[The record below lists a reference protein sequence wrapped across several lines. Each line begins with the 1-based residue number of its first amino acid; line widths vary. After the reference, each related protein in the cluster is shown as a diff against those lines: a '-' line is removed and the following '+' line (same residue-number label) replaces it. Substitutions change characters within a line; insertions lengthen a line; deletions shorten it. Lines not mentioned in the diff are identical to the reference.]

1 MVPISE
7 TRDGCHHLGRIQRQA
22 ALSLS
27 SKSVYDFFGELTK
40 LQQTELVQ
48 DYQTQFEK
56 LLGKVG
62 LLPQPRQVSCFVS
75 GLQDSIRTDVQV
87 GKPITLL
94 ATIRLARLYGA

>member
-1 MVPISE
+1 MAVITWE
-7 TRDGCHHLGRIQRQA
+7 EFKDRL
-22 ALSLS
+22 LSRYLPNQF
-27 SKSVYDFFGELTK
+27 YDFFGELTK

-62 LLPQPRQVSCFVS
+62 LLLQPRQVSCFVS

-94 ATIRLARLYGA
+94 TTIRLARLYGA